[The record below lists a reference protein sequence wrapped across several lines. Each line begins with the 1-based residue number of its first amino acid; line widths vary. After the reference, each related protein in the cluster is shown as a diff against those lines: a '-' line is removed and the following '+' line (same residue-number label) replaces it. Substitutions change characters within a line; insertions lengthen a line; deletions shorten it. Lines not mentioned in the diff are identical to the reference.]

1 MTQIRLLINGEQ
13 RQLAAPLTVGAL
25 LQQLDMA
32 GKRVAVEVNRE
43 IVPRSRH
50 DDYALT
56 DNDQIEVVQAIG
68 GG

>member
-13 RQLAAPLTVGAL
+13 RQLAAPLTIGSL

-43 IVPRSRH
+43 IVPRSQH
-50 DDYALT
+50 DDYTLT